1 MAKTIPK
8 RKETPAFHLS
18 SQLGTVQVFRPK
30 NSVTIVTDVD
40 DIDVCDGSLLLLQR
54 AGNGRIDVCAKAK
67 REFPWP
73 SAEAA
78 RRHGRLR
85 RARSRATACGGSAF

>member
-1 MAKTIPK
+1 M
-8 RKETPAFHLS
+8 
-18 SQLGTVQVFRPK
+18 
-30 NSVTIVTDVD
+30 TIVTDVD
-40 DIDVCDGSLLLLQR
+40 DIDVCDGSLLLLKR

-78 RRHGRLR
+78 WRHGSGLSVMVISRMLSAPRLPPVVR
-85 RARSRATACGGSAF
+85 TKILEYVREKTDGVYGHGK